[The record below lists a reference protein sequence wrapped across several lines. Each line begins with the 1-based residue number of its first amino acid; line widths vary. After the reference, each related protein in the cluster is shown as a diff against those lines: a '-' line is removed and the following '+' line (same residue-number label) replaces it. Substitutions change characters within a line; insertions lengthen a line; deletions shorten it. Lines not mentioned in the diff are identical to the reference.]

1 LNSCIPAGDL
11 LTLLELGTAK
21 VDITPRIPVPL
32 AGFGFRTGVFGRVET
47 PLFARIF
54 CFKGAG
60 ERPIILVS
68 ADLIW
73 WGSDRIDGM
82 RQRIRSLEGLTSAV
96 VLLHATHSH
105 SGPQTTDSLSPD
117 IGTASPAYIQALEDT
132 VIRGIHEAAAAVEP
146 VTAERGAG
154 RCVIGIHRRR
164 LVHGSIQMAPNPEG
178 PNDREC
184 TVIRFRRKCG
194 STKAVLVHFTC
205 HPTTT
210 AENSVSAE
218 FCGAA
223 MTEIERQEN
232 GVVAAYLQGCC
243 GDIRP
248 ALVRDDQFYRG
259 GAADVRRLGAELA
272 NAISSVLHA
281 PMNQCEPA
289 SCSAFE
295 VVVPLA
301 FENTHETVQMTMTL
315 IRLTPNLGFLTFNA
329 ETVVEYGL
337 YVKRHFRGAILPL
350 GYTNGMIG
358 YVTTERQ
365 LIEGGYESR
374 EAFRYFA
381 MPGPFHAATERQVK
395 KSINDLLR
403 R

>member
-1 LNSCIPAGDL
+1 M
-11 LTLLELGTAK
+11 TLLALGTAK

-32 AGFGFRTGVFGRVET
+32 AGFGFRTGVFDRVET

-54 CFKGAG
+54 CFRVEG

-73 WGSDRIDGM
+73 WGGDRIDGM
-82 RQRIRSLEGLTSAV
+82 RRRIRSLEGLTNAV

-117 IGTASPAYIQALEDT
+117 IGTASPAYIQALEDS
-132 VIRGIHEAAAAVEP
+132 VIRGVHDAAITVVP
-146 VTAERGAG
+146 VTVERGAG

-164 LVHGSIQMAPNPEG
+164 LENGSIQMAPNPEG

-184 TVIRFRRKCG
+184 TVIRFRRECG

-218 FCGAA
+218 FCGTA

-232 GVVAAYLQGCC
+232 NDVVAAYLQGCC
-243 GDIRP
+243 GDVRP
-248 ALVRDDQFYRG
+248 ALVRDNQFYRG
-259 GAADVRRLGAELA
+259 DAADVRRLGAELA
-272 NAISSVLHA
+272 GAVSSVLHG
-281 PMNQCEPA
+281 PMEGCEPA

-295 VVVPLA
+295 VAIPLA
-301 FENTHETVQMTMTL
+301 LENTHETAQMAMTFV
-315 IRLTPNLGFLTFNA
+315 RLAPNLGFLTFNA
-329 ETVVEYGL
+329 EMVVDYGL
-337 YVKRHFRGAILPL
+337 SVKNHLRGAILPL

-358 YVTTERQ
+358 YVTTARQ
-365 LIEGGYESR
+365 LIEGGYEPR
-374 EAFRYFA
+374 EAFRYFV
-381 MPGPFHAATERQVK
+381 MPGPFHGSTERRVK
-395 KSINDLLR
+395 QAIDNLLR